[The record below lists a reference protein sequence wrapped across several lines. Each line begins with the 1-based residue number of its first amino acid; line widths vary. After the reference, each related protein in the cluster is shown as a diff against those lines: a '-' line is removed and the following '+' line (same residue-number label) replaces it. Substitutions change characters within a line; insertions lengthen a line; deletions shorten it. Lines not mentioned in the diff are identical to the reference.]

1 MKSITTSKSAE
12 LSQLP
17 FWLQQLFKGLSDLP
31 EGFLTLYYQGVQLQC
46 GNKHSDLHG
55 SIVINDIK
63 AAKAFALGGAV
74 AASDAYIEGEW
85 DSPDLTAVIRIFARN
100 LAWLENK
107 AGKLGWL
114 LAPLRA
120 LGHWRNRNTKAGSR
134 KNISA
139 HYDLGNELYE
149 QFLDATMM
157 YSSAIYQNEQMSLHD
172 AQVYRLDRIC
182 QKLNI
187 QPGDSLIEIGT
198 GWGGLAIHA
207 AKYYGAKVTTTTL
220 SQQQRDYAVEKI
232 EKEGL
237 ADQVTVVM
245 QDYRDLSG
253 EYDHLVSI
261 EMIEAVGEQYLDG
274 YFKQCAKLLKPTGR
288 ALIQAITIEDH
299 RYDSYK
305 RNMDFIQ
312 KHVFPGGHLPS
323 VSRMMNSIGKGTD
336 LVVRHMEEFGQDY
349 AKTLR
354 AWHENFENNW
364 DSIKPHGYD
373 ERFRRLWRYYLC
385 YCEGGFTERAISV
398 MQFVMSRNKDQQ
410 PAIIGKLS

>member
-1 MKSITTSKSAE
+1 MKSITTSKSEE
-12 LSQLP
+12 LSELP

-31 EGFLTLYYQGVQLQC
+31 DGMLTLYYQGVQLQC
-46 GNKHSDLHG
+46 GNKASDLQA
-55 SIVINDIK
+55 SIIINDIK

-74 AASDAYIEGEW
+74 AAADAYIDGLW
-85 DSPDLTAVIRIFARN
+85 DSPDLTSVVKIFARN
-100 LAWLENK
+100 LTWLENK

-120 LGHWRNRNTKAGSR
+120 FDHWRNRNTKSGSR
-134 KNISA
+134 KNIAA

-149 QFLDATMM
+149 QFLDKTMM
-157 YSSAIYQNEQMSLHD
+157 YSSAIYAEPNMTLEA
-172 AQVYRLDRIC
+172 AQHYRLDRIC

-187 QPGDSLIEIGT
+187 QPGDSVIEIGT

-207 AKYYGAKVTTTTL
+207 AKYYGAHVTTTTL
-220 SQQQRDYAVEKI
+220 STQQRDFAVAKI
-232 EKEGL
+232 AKEGL
-237 ADQVTVVM
+237 TDKVTVVM
-245 QDYRDLSG
+245 QDYRDLQG
-253 EYDHLVSI
+253 TYDHLVSI
-261 EMIEAVGEQYLDG
+261 EMIEAVGEKYLDG
-274 YFKQCAKLLKPTGR
+274 YFKQCAKLLKPSGR

-323 VSRMMNSIGKGTD
+323 VSRMMNSIGQGTD

-349 AKTLR
+349 ARTLR
-354 AWHENFENNW
+354 DWHENFENNW
-364 DSIKPHGYD
+364 ESIKPHGYD

-385 YCEGGFTERAISV
+385 YCEGGFNERAISV
-398 MQFVMSRNKDQQ
+398 MQFVMSRNQDKKQ
-410 PAIIGKLS
+410 AIIGHLS